1 MSDEVL
7 FGRECVRVNEVIAA
21 MWGNMTRRSL
31 SEMWW
36 KLNLIHDFTRYDFW
50 TCLVFVFSI
59 TIPFLYVYS
68 LQLYG

>member
-21 MWGNMTRRSL
+21 MWGNMTRSL

-36 KLNLIHDFTRYDFW
+36 KSNLIYDFARFDFW
-50 TCLVFVFSI
+50 TCFVNVFSI